1 MQLARLVLCLAV
13 AAGGA
18 AAQPTMEAPAALSVP
33 VGVAG
38 VAPGG
43 ALPMV
48 RPKGLLTVSGM
59 KVSST
64 QPEGSLIHFGSSG
77 EWAVGTDAE
86 GDFLIRKAGQQPL
99 LFLDKTNNLRVS
111 AQRVEM
117 AQVDVSGG
125 VVVRGVRQWA
135 MVTAEDFS
143 MTGAGWSRP
152 EVTMCGG
159 VSMLGGFCKFSG
171 GEVNKTF
178 TGLPPHKQLRIVATY
193 HFIDRW
199 IGESGYMKLNIGRDG
214 SPVVVWTEQHAQQ
227 ESEHGLSLCGQA
239 GTPEGKFAV
248 SVDVTVPHEA
258 DSVQVSFGTT
268 MDDSDACDESW
279 GVSALEVHVRS

>member
-1 MQLARLVLCLAV
+1 
-13 AAGGA
+13 
-18 AAQPTMEAPAALSVP
+18 
-33 VGVAG
+33 
-38 VAPGG
+38 
-43 ALPMV
+43 
-48 RPKGLLTVSGM
+48 
-59 KVSST
+59 
-64 QPEGSLIHFGSSG
+64 
-77 EWAVGTDAE
+77 
-86 GDFLIRKAGQQPL
+86 
-99 LFLDKTNNLRVS
+99 
-111 AQRVEM
+111 M

-199 IGESGYMKLNIGRDG
+199 IGESGYMKLNIGRG
-214 SPVVVWTEQHAQQ
+214 GGAVPIWSEQHTQA
-227 ESEHGLSLCGQA
+227 EAKHGISLCGQEA
-239 GTPEGKFAV
+239 TPEGKFSVPIDV
-248 SVDVTVPHEA
+248 SVPHHEDTVMVTIG
-258 DSVQVSFGTT
+258 ST
-268 MDDSDACDESW
+268 MDSSDPCDESW
-279 GVSALEVHVRS
+279 GVSGFELWTRN